1 MNFTDTTVSP
11 GPTQTGF
18 FENVG
23 TEVLTSDR
31 QTSAEVVRTA
41 PTVVPGLTNK
51 IMAGSARF
59 VPRPMMARMSWR
71 MVKPAA

>member
-23 TEVLTSDR
+23 TGGPDQR
-31 QTSAEVVRTA
+31 
-41 PTVVPGLTNK
+41 
-51 IMAGSARF
+51 
-59 VPRPMMARMSWR
+59 
-71 MVKPAA
+71 PAARASSPAR